1 MTEKTVKGVLRAID
15 RILEITTEGPIE
27 VPELKRRV
35 GCVPEDFEHALTDVA
50 IGGIVQYTSCNP
62 PIVKRIA

>member
-1 MTEKTVKGVLRAID
+1 MTETTVKGVLRAID

-35 GCVPEDFEHALTDVA
+35 GGVPEDFEHALTDVT
-50 IGGIVQYTSCNP
+50 IGGMVQYTSRNP